1 MLPVVEGGNRCAQ
14 ERKGGAEIETG
25 ESGATPD
32 ALSSGK
38 VCAQNVTSV
47 YRVTGVLGGGGD
59 ISDQCN
65 NTSTRKWLEML
76 C

>member
-1 MLPVVEGGNRCAQ
+1 MLPVVVGGNRCAQ

-47 YRVTGVLGGGGD
+47 YRVTGVPGGGGRHR
-59 ISDQCN
+59 QPVQQHLN
-65 NTSTRKWLEML
+65 QEMA
-76 C
+76 